1 MRRRNALTREET
13 DEQRYTEEVMQ
24 IRSLNRR
31 SAVIAASAVVLAA
44 ICSTPVAVQAQQK
57 NVKIAVIVPLS
68 GPWARQGTLVKYGAE
83 TAVNEINAAGGI
95 KALGGAKLELVAID
109 AGDSAEK
116 AKNAA
121 QRLVAQE
128 PDVVGGMGAWLS
140 TFTLAVTEV
149 TERAQIP
156 WLTLSYSDTITDR
169 GFKYVF
175 QSSPTAGLQSTEAVP
190 TILNLGKTAT
200 GKAPATAGIIGDNT
214 ASPVSFLKPMRE
226 GVLVKMGI
234 KIVMDE
240 TFTPPLSDATPL
252 MQKVRSTRPEFL
264 LFISSTISDLKLG
277 LEKLNEF
284 RIAKGAVPII
294 ANGAHMGA
302 PEVLKNVPADLIEGV
317 FFIVA
322 NWELKGQDRISDLY
336 KKQSGEPWIT
346 QDGLAGYGHTW
357 IIKEALE
364 RAGVADKVKVSEEIH
379 KLDLK
384 TGPAA
389 DAFPGG
395 VKFDAAGHRLNAPV
409 VIVQWQN
416 GRPLTVS
423 PVDRAMAQPKW
434 PKN

>member
-1 MRRRNALTREET
+1 MRLKLSSLTRRGALLAAGAVALT
-13 DEQRYTEEVMQ
+13 
-24 IRSLNRR
+24 
-31 SAVIAASAVVLAA
+31 AASSA
-44 ICSTPVAVQAQQK
+44 PVAVQAQPK

-68 GPWARQGTLVKYGAE
+68 GPWARQGTLVKFGAE
-83 TAVNEINAAGGI
+83 TAIAEINAAGGI
-95 KALGGAKLELVAID
+95 KALNGAKLELVAID

-169 GFKYVF
+169 GFKYIF

-190 TILNLGKTAT
+190 TILALGKAAT
-200 GKAPATAGIIGDNT
+200 GKNPATAGIIGDNT

-226 GVLVKMGI
+226 GGLQKMGI
-234 KIVMDE
+234 QIKMDE

-252 MQKVRSTRPEFL
+252 IQKVRSTRPEFL

-284 RIAKGAVPII
+284 RLAKGAVPII

-322 NWELKGQDRISDLY
+322 NWGMKGHERIEELY
-336 KKQSGEPWIT
+336 KKHSGEPWIT

-364 RAGVADKVKVSEEIH
+364 RAGVADKVKVNDEIH

-384 TGPAA
+384 TGQAA
-389 DAFPGG
+389 DTFPGG

-416 GRPLTVS
+416 GKPLTVF
-423 PVDRAMAQPKW
+423 PTDRATATPKW
-434 PKN
+434 PKS

>member
-1 MRRRNALTREET
+1 
-13 DEQRYTEEVMQ
+13 MQ
-24 IRSLNRR
+24 TRSLSRR
-31 SAVIAASAVVLAA
+31 SAVIAASALALAA
-44 ICSTPVAVQAQQK
+44 VWSTPVAVQAQQK
-57 NVKIAVIVPLS
+57 SVKIAIIVPLS

-226 GVLVKMGI
+226 GALAKMGI
-234 KIVMDE
+234 KITMDE

-284 RIAKGAVPII
+284 RLAKGAVPII

-364 RAGVADKVKVSEEIH
+364 RAGVSDKVKVNEEIH

-395 VKFDAAGHRLNAPV
+395 VKFDAAGRRLNAPV

>member
-1 MRRRNALTREET
+1 
-13 DEQRYTEEVMQ
+13 MQ

-31 SAVIAASAVVLAA
+31 SAVIAASAVALAA

-175 QSSPTAGLQSTEAVP
+175 Q
-190 TILNLGKTAT
+190 
-200 GKAPATAGIIGDNT
+200 
-214 ASPVSFLKPMRE
+214 
-226 GVLVKMGI
+226 
-234 KIVMDE
+234 
-240 TFTPPLSDATPL
+240 
-252 MQKVRSTRPEFL
+252 
-264 LFISSTISDLKLG
+264 
-277 LEKLNEF
+277 
-284 RIAKGAVPII
+284 
-294 ANGAHMGA
+294 
-302 PEVLKNVPADLIEGV
+302 
-317 FFIVA
+317 IVA
-322 NWELKGQDRISDLY
+322 DRRPAINRSGADHPRISAR
-336 KKQSGEPWIT
+336 PRP
-346 QDGLAGYGHTW
+346 ARPPRP
-357 IIKEALE
+357 
-364 RAGVADKVKVSEEIH
+364 RASSATIRPHRS
-379 KLDLK
+379 
-384 TGPAA
+384 ASSSRCA
-389 DAFPGG
+389 RAFLPRW
-395 VKFDAAGHRLNAPV
+395 ASR
-409 VIVQWQN
+409 
-416 GRPLTVS
+416 S
-423 PVDRAMAQPKW
+423 
-434 PKN
+434 

>member
-1 MRRRNALTREET
+1 
-13 DEQRYTEEVMQ
+13 MQ
-24 IRSLNRR
+24 IRSPSRR
-31 SAVIAASAVVLAA
+31 SAVNAAIAITLAA
-44 ICSTPVAVQAQQK
+44 LWSTPLAVQAQQK

-190 TILNLGKTAT
+190 TILNLGKAAT
-200 GKAPATAGIIGDNT
+200 GKAPASAGIIGDNT

-226 GVLVKMGI
+226 GTLSKMGI
-234 KIVMDE
+234 KIMMDE

-252 MQKVRSTRPEFL
+252 MQKVRSTRPDFL

-284 RIAKGAVPII
+284 RLAKGAVPII

-364 RAGVADKVKVSEEIH
+364 RAGVADKIKVNEEIH

-395 VKFDAAGHRLNAPV
+395 VKFDAAGRRLNAPV

>member
-1 MRRRNALTREET
+1 MTTRRTIIKQGATLAAG
-13 DEQRYTEEVMQ
+13 
-24 IRSLNRR
+24 L
-31 SAVIAASAVVLAA
+31 AAASSLPRFARA
-44 ICSTPVAVQAQQK
+44 QAK
-57 NVKIAVIVPLS
+57 PVKIAVIVPLS

-83 TAVNEINAAGGI
+83 TAVDEINQTGGI

-156 WLTLSYSDTITDR
+156 WLTLSYADSITGR

-175 QSSPTAGLQSTEAVP
+175 QSSLTAGKQSIDAMP
-190 TILNLGKTAT
+190 TILQLAKAAT
-200 GKAPATAGIIGDNT
+200 GKAPQTAGIIGDNT
-214 ASPVSFLKPMRE
+214 ASPMAFLKPMRE
-226 GVLVKMGI
+226 GGLEKLGI
-234 KIVMDE
+234 KTVMDE
-240 TFTPPLSDATPL
+240 TYTPPLSDATPL
-252 MQKVRSTRPEFL
+252 IQKVRSTRPEFL
-264 LFISSTISDLKLG
+264 VFISTTISDLKLG
-277 LEKLNEF
+277 LEKMNEF
-284 RIAKGAVPII
+284 RLGKGAIPII

-302 PEVLKNVPADLIEGV
+302 PEVLNNVPADLIEGLM
-317 FFIVA
+317 FIVA
-322 NWELKGQDRISDLY
+322 NWQLKGQDKISDLY
-336 KKQSGEPWIT
+336 KKKSGEPWIT
-346 QDGLAGYGHTW
+346 QDGLAGYGHAW

-364 RAGVADKVKVSEEIH
+364 RAGVADRIKVNEEIH

-384 TGPAA
+384 TGQAA

-395 VKFDAAGHRLNAPV
+395 VKFDEAGHRIGAPV

-416 GRPLTVS
+416 GKPVTVY
-423 PVDRAMAQPKW
+423 PTDRALASAKW
-434 PKN
+434 PKSS